1 MPVTATMDADEGP
14 MVFSSNPKDYNRVTC
29 LACMAL
35 VKVHHMRKHMV
46 AHGLTM
52 VEYKDMYGE
61 EMQYLKK
68 FHHQCAICKE
78 PMLFDLDTLYNHVS
92 TFHQVKV
99 KEYVDLYLGPI
110 ADMESAANNSKQA
123 QTSNDNVSVDDDG
136 APIVGLK
143 RTLDIG
149 EVSIVK
155 KSKKSVDHENN
166 PPLVSPDDAPEGQVP
181 NCYSTHFLERIQD
194 RDIHGNLISND
205 FADYTLVECKIC
217 LIHTPMTRLRSHTKS
232 THKVTITE
240 YKAQFG
246 PDLFPIVPVYH
257 RCGICEELVLLDSD
271 HIAVHLKRPGHFITH
286 KNYNDGYMV
295 DSRSSKYTMTKR
307 VFREERP
314 PGMQFMQQAQNIPEL
329 NVKERSK
336 RKARVPYSEDE
347 YDLGDFI
354 ESPSLR
360 YEQADF
366 GDFGE
371 PTVVMENIEHDIFD
385 DENDN
390 KPPVFKSLQLSSTNT
405 KLDVILLDGLDDGAD
420 EDGGENSHE
429 KEVEEIILDSDDDS

>member
-1 MPVTATMDADEGP
+1 MDADEGP

-29 LACMAL
+29 LACMAV
-35 VKVHHMRKHMV
+35 VKVHHMRKHTV

-205 FADYTLVECKIC
+205 FADYTLVECQIC

-286 KNYNDGYMV
+286 KNYNEGYMV
-295 DSRSSKYTMTKR
+295 DSR
-307 VFREERP
+307 
-314 PGMQFMQQAQNIPEL
+314 
-329 NVKERSK
+329 
-336 RKARVPYSEDE
+336 
-347 YDLGDFI
+347 
-354 ESPSLR
+354 
-360 YEQADF
+360 
-366 GDFGE
+366 
-371 PTVVMENIEHDIFD
+371 
-385 DENDN
+385 
-390 KPPVFKSLQLSSTNT
+390 
-405 KLDVILLDGLDDGAD
+405 
-420 EDGGENSHE
+420 
-429 KEVEEIILDSDDDS
+429 